1 MKKMPIS
8 CFTWR
13 FTQSYHFFY
22 FYLWGWFWLQH
33 LLIAA
38 RIVKVPE
45 LLPFPNIFPN
55 LKSEWIQYIIIN
67 SIQKLHVPFFL
78 KKCYQ
83 NSETQLTLK
92 SRMPS
97 LWNAHLALAWTKRL
111 GIFLPEFLQR
121 FLHHQSSVSNL
132 SVWIFVWRRPPCT
145 TGWAKKKNNT
155 CGILFKKKWIHSFF
169 LNEYKMYSFFWEK
182 NRGWDLANL

>member
-1 MKKMPIS
+1 MFSIFSPLCNLMKKMAIS

-45 LLPFPNIFPN
+45 LLTFPNIFPN
-55 LKSEWIQYIIIN
+55 LKSEWIQYIIN
-67 SIQKLHVPFFL
+67 SIQKYTFHFF
-78 KKCYQ
+78 KKYYQ
-83 NSETQLTLK
+83 NSETQQLTLK

-97 LWNAHLALAWTKRL
+97 LWNAHLALACTKRL

-121 FLHHQSSVSNL
+121 VLHHQSSASNR
-132 SVWIFVWRRPPCT
+132 SVWLLVWRRPPWFT
-145 TGWAKKKNNT
+145 VGQK
-155 CGILFKKKWIHSFF
+155 I
-169 LNEYKMYSFFWEK
+169 
-182 NRGWDLANL
+182 